1 MTKDSNF
8 EYFYPISLADLPGH
22 DFSVAWDI
30 LVELV
35 VAELINQPL
44 RLNKILQILRHVIPY
59 HQAAILVVD
68 EMGLGF
74 LAHSGYRQ
82 APNRADD
89 VLTSP
94 TYSLIMKYRQ
104 AIYFPNA
111 SKVPAWRGMGSLGS
125 PMAWMGVPLLQHG
138 QPIGLLSISRNVERA
153 YDSDERNIAFVFA
166 KRISEMLRTE
176 KQEAGQL
183 DPAQESL
190 AFRFQPEEVRETRQ
204 KHQDAS
210 SFDVI
215 FEEALETWRKYG

>member
-1 MTKDSNF
+1 M
-8 EYFYPISLADLPGH
+8 
-22 DFSVAWDI
+22 
-30 LVELV
+30 
-35 VAELINQPL
+35 
-44 RLNKILQILRHVIPY
+44 
-59 HQAAILVVD
+59 
-68 EMGLGF
+68 
-74 LAHSGYRQ
+74 
-82 APNRADD
+82 
-89 VLTSP
+89 
-94 TYSLIMKYRQ
+94 
-104 AIYFPNA
+104 
-111 SKVPAWRGMGSLGS
+111 
-125 PMAWMGVPLLQHG
+125 PLLQHG

-166 KRISEMLRTE
+166 KRISEMLKTE